1 MAKVKKAVKHKRN
14 ITESLSF
21 VGEVSVDGLYIE
33 LDGVST
39 PTADLFKK
47 FAGELINGKLETKQE
62 EEID

>member
-1 MAKVKKAVKHKRN
+1 MAKEAIQHKRK
-14 ITESLSF
+14 ITETLKF
-21 VGEVSVDGLYIE
+21 VGEISTDGLYIE

-47 FAGELINGKLETKQE
+47 FAGEVIEGKIETKEE

>member
-1 MAKVKKAVKHKRN
+1 MAKEAVQHKRK
-14 ITESLSF
+14 ITETLKF
-21 VGEVSVDGLYIE
+21 VGEISTDGLYIE

-47 FAGELINGKLETKQE
+47 FAGEVIEGKIETKEE

>member
-1 MAKVKKAVKHKRN
+1 MAKEAIQHKRK
-14 ITESLSF
+14 ITETLKF
-21 VGEVSVDGLYIE
+21 VGEISTDGLYIE

-47 FAGELINGKLETKQE
+47 FAGEVIEGKIETKQE

>member
-1 MAKVKKAVKHKRN
+1 MAKEAIQHKRK
-14 ITESLSF
+14 ITETLKF
-21 VGEVSVDGLYIE
+21 VGEISTDGLYIE

-47 FAGELINGKLETKQE
+47 FAGEVIEGKIEIKQE